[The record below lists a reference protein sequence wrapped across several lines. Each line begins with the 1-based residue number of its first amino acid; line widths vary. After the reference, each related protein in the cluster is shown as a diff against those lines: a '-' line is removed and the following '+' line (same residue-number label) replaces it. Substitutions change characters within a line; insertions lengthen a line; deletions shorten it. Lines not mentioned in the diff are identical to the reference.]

1 MKRRLDF
8 DVLRAVSMCTVVYL
22 HTASAAFYDL
32 SNPVLWEF
40 SNWVNVFAVLA
51 VPLFFMMS
59 GALLLA
65 PNAKSDPVFVLRHR
79 LSKVLFPLLAWSGA
93 VLLYLGLDK
102 GDWAGA
108 KAGLK
113 SILGTPANVAY
124 WFLYALIPI
133 YLLIPVLKPMA
144 DGLDQKRWRYVLLLW
159 LGLTLGLATVRSFL
173 PESRQVLLT
182 EHPTMNLNAVG
193 GYLGY
198 FLLGAYLDRLERL
211 PSRKVLVWGTV
222 LAALLTGACV
232 HADSFAQGTWSGRFT
247 DYLTVFTALRA
258 AGMFL
263 LVKSLLGHKETKSRI
278 VSALSGC
285 SFCVYLAHP
294 LVLMEAKELWF
305 DTTGLYDPA
314 SIPQQLALY
323 LGVLAV
329 CVLVALVLASI
340 PGLCRLF
347 TGQSFRAACQSSNLF
362 ALFRRK
368 QERLDKRRE
377 TR

>member
-8 DVLRAVSMCTVVYL
+8 DVIRVLSMCAVVYL

-32 SNPVLWEF
+32 SNPTVWEF
-40 SNWVNVFAVLA
+40 ANWVNVFAVLA

-65 PNAKSDPVFVLRHR
+65 SAAKSDPVFVLKHR
-79 LSKVLFPLLAWSGA
+79 VGKVLVPLLAWSCA

-108 KAGLK
+108 KGLLK
-113 SILGTPANVAY
+113 TAVGNPVNVAY

-144 DGLDQKRWRYVLLLW
+144 DGLDQRRWRYVLLLW
-159 LGLTLGLATVRSFL
+159 LGLTLGLATVRNFL
-173 PESRQVLLT
+173 PEARRVLLT

-198 FLLGAYLDRLERL
+198 FLLGAYLDRLEKL
-211 PSRKVLVWGTV
+211 PSRGVLVWGTV
-222 LAALLTGACV
+222 LAALLTGICV
-232 HADSFAQGTWSGRFT
+232 HVDSFAQGAWSGRFT
-247 DYLTVFTALRA
+247 DYLTAFTALRA

-263 LVKSLLGHKETKSRI
+263 LFKSLLGHRETKNRF

-294 LVLMEAKELWF
+294 LVVMEANELWF
-305 DTTGLYDPA
+305 NATGLYAPA

-323 LGVLAV
+323 LGVLAA
-329 CVLVALVLASI
+329 CVLVALALASV

-347 TGQSFRAACQSSNLF
+347 TGQAFPSACRSSNLF
-362 ALFRRK
+362 ALVR
-368 QERLDKRRE
+368 RRE
-377 TR
+377 TVHS

>member
-8 DVLRAVSMCTVVYL
+8 DVLRVVCMCAVVYL
-22 HTASAAFYDL
+22 HTASNAFYDL
-32 SNPVLWEF
+32 SNRPLWEF

-59 GALLLA
+59 GALVLA
-65 PNAKSDPVFVLRHR
+65 PDANSGPVFVLRR
-79 LSKVLFPLLAWSGA
+79 RVGKVLVPLLAWSGA
-93 VLLYLGLDK
+93 ALLYLGLDK

-144 DGLDQKRWRYVLLLW
+144 DALDQTRWRYALLLW
-159 LGLTLGLATVRSFL
+159 LGLTLGLATARSFL
-173 PESRQVLLT
+173 PETRQVLLT

-198 FLLGAYLDRLERL
+198 FLLGAYLDRLEKL
-211 PSRKVLVWGTV
+211 PSRRVLVWGTV
-222 LAALLTGACV
+222 LAALLAGAAAHV
-232 HADSFAQGTWSGRFT
+232 DSFAQGTWSGRFT

-258 AGMFL
+258 AGVFL
-263 LVKSLLGHKETKSRI
+263 LFKSLLGRREAKSRL

-294 LVLMEAKELWF
+294 VALMEAKELWF
-305 DTTGLYDPA
+305 NATGLYDPA
-314 SIPQQLALY
+314 TIPQQLALY

-329 CVLVALVLASI
+329 CVLAALVLASI

-347 TGQSFRAACQSSNLF
+347 TGQSFQSACRSSNLF

-368 QERLDKRRE
+368 R
-377 TR
+377 

>member
-8 DVLRAVSMCTVVYL
+8 DVLRAVSMCAVVYL

-32 SNPVLWEF
+32 SNRPLWEF
-40 SNWVNVFAVLA
+40 ANWVNVFAVLA

-65 PNAKSDPVFVLRHR
+65 PGAKSDPIFVLKHR
-79 LSKVLFPLLAWSGA
+79 VGKVLVPLLAWSGA
-93 VLLYLGLDK
+93 VLLYQGLVRE
-102 GDWAGA
+102 DWAGA
-108 KAGLK
+108 KGMLK
-113 SILGTPANVAY
+113 SILGNPVNVAY

-144 DGLDQKRWRYVLLLW
+144 DALDQKRWRYVLLLW

-173 PESRQVLLT
+173 PEGRQVLLT

-198 FLLGAYLDRLERL
+198 FLLGAYLDRLEKL
-211 PSRKVLVWGTV
+211 PSRKVLIWGTV
-222 LAALLTGACV
+222 LAALLAGVCV
-232 HADSFAQGTWSGRFT
+232 HVDSFARGTWSGRFT

-258 AGMFL
+258 AGVFL
-263 LVKSLLGHKETKSRI
+263 LFKSLLGRKETRSRI
-278 VSALSGC
+278 ISALSGC

-294 LVLMEAKELWF
+294 LVLMEAQELWF
-305 DTTGLYDPA
+305 NATGLYNPA

-323 LGVLAV
+323 LGVLAA
-329 CVLVALVLASI
+329 CVLGALVLASI
-340 PGLCRLF
+340 PGLCRIF
-347 TGQSFRAACQSSNLF
+347 TGQSFQSACRNSNLF
-362 ALFRRK
+362 ALIR
-368 QERLDKRRE
+368 RRE
-377 TR
+377 Q

>member
-8 DVLRAVSMCTVVYL
+8 DVLRVLSMCAVVYL

-32 SNPVLWEF
+32 SNRALWEF
-40 SNWVNVFAVLA
+40 ANWVNVFAVLA

-65 PNAKSDPVFVLRHR
+65 PGAKSDPVFVIKHR
-79 LSKVLFPLLAWSGA
+79 VGKVLVPLLAWSGA
-93 VLLYLGLDK
+93 VLLYQGLVRE
-102 GDWAGA
+102 DWAGA
-108 KAGLK
+108 RAGLK

-144 DGLDQKRWRYVLLLW
+144 DGLDKRRWRYALLLW
-159 LGLTLGLATVRSFL
+159 LGLTLGLVTVRSFL
-173 PESRQVLLT
+173 PETRQILLT

-198 FLLGAYLDRLERL
+198 FLLGAYLDRLEKL
-211 PSRKVLVWGTV
+211 PGRKVLVWGTV
-222 LAALLTGACV
+222 LAALLTGVCV

-247 DYLTVFTALRA
+247 DYLTVFTALRS
-258 AGMFL
+258 AGVFL
-263 LVKSLLGHKETKSRI
+263 LFKSLLGHKETKSRT

-294 LVLMEAKELWF
+294 LAVMEANELWF
-305 DTTGLYDPA
+305 KLTGLYDPA

-323 LGVLAV
+323 LGVLAA
-329 CVLVALVLASI
+329 CVLAALALASV
-340 PGLCRLF
+340 PGLCRIF
-347 TGQSFRAACQSSNLF
+347 TGQRFQNANLL
-362 ALFRRK
+362 ALARRK
-368 QERLDKRRE
+368 Q
-377 TR
+377 